1 MSEPLRQPAIGIIDP
16 TSTVRT
22 RPPGRPSAAVYV
34 GLAAALTVAVVLGFA
49 RTFFFRPWYP
59 EWARV
64 HGAPETIF
72 YVHGVA
78 YAAWLLLLLAQT
90 SLVAAGRVD
99 IHRRLGLA
107 GAGLAVVMVVLGAV
121 GSLMAAARPTGFI
134 DIPMPPLQF
143 LVVPFTILVL
153 FAVFVTLGDPQPAPS
168 PESQAL
174 HDPRV
179 HRAHRGRG
187 RTLALRVHD
196 GPVPRAR
203 ARHDR
208 ALRGPVPGADDR
220 LGPRLPRPAP
230 SRDAVGR
237 TALIANQLLRMP
249 LAGTSAWLAFAGWA
263 VSLVSS

>member
-1 MSEPLRQPAIGIIDP
+1 MSEPLPQPAIGIADRA
-16 TSTVRT
+16 STVRA
-22 RPPGRPSAAVYV
+22 RPSWSAERAVYL
-34 GLAAALTVAVVLGFA
+34 GLAVAITLAVVFGFA

-153 FAVFVTLGDPQPAPS
+153 FAAFVTLGILNRRRPQSHKRYMILASIALIEAGVGRWPFAFMTAPS
-168 PESQAL
+168 PVPGLGMIEFCVDLFLVPMIVWDLVS
-174 HDPRV
+174 
-179 HRAHRGRG
+179 RGRPHPV
-187 RTLALRVHD
+187 TLW
-196 GPVPRAR
+196 G
-203 ARHDR
+203 
-208 ALRGPVPGADDR
+208 GA
-220 LGPRLPRPAP
+220 
-230 SRDAVGR
+230 
-237 TALIANQLLRMP
+237 ALIANQLLRFP
-249 LAGTSAWLAFAGWA
+249 LAGTAAWLAFAGWA
-263 VSLVSS
+263 VGLVSP